1 MRSAQW
7 REQECP
13 QLLLLGKTGAA
24 LEAAVEVAA
33 AAAVVVG
40 DYPAKIAERARVL
53 PMERAACHGSQ

>member
-33 AAAVVVG
+33 AVVVG